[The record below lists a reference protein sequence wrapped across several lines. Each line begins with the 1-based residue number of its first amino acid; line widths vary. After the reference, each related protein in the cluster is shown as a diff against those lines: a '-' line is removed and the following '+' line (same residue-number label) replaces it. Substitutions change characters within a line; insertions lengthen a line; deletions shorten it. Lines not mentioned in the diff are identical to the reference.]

1 MSEQSEQ
8 GSEQSEENKWSV
20 QASSLEQANEWAVQ
34 ANGWVSGPILNE
46 SIPESF
52 GSQCRASTAVS
63 DKHRAVMAVGVGV
76 PPVAQRLF
84 NTIAKTI
91 DEIKWGG
98 KEAKEICIMSQVRGR
113 EARGELFF
121 RPSWGR
127 HLKNLLQIYQI
138 KLPK

>member
-1 MSEQSEQ
+1 MKCASEQS
-8 GSEQSEENKWSV
+8 GASER
-20 QASSLEQANEWAVQ
+20 
-34 ANGWVSGPILNE
+34 VSGASERMSEWPGPVLNE

-121 RPSWGR
+121 RPS
-127 HLKNLLQIYQI
+127 
-138 KLPK
+138 